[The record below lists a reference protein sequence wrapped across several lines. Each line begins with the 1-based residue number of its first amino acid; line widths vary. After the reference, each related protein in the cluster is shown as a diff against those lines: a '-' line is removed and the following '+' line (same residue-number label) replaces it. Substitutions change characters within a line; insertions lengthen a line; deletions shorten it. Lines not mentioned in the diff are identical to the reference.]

1 MVTLMTSDE
10 EQTADGSDADWEVA
24 EARAGV
30 FRCLLAVSDA
40 RERSRMAALAIKE
53 LAISRA
59 TFYRL
64 LGRFRAAE
72 VTSAVLPGQAGRKV
86 GSRFLDAPRE
96 AIIAR
101 EISQFYLRPER
112 PRLSQLVEQ
121 VQARCHEKNLPP
133 PDWRTIRARVR
144 QVDAGLVGRRRQ
156 DRAAMAAAQAVPGEL
171 ATARPLELVQIDHT
185 KVDVLSPRQRR
196 AGTQCGR
203 G

>member
-1 MVTLMTSDE
+1 MTSDE

-30 FRCLLAVSDA
+30 FRCLLAMSDA

-121 VQARCHEKNLPP
+121 VQTRCHEKNLPP
-133 PDWRTIRARVR
+133 TDWRTIAPGSGKLTPNHLGC
-144 QVDAGLVGRRRQ
+144 DASRPN
-156 DRAAMAAAQAVPGEL
+156 MASNL
-171 ATARPLELVQIDHT
+171 HI
-185 KVDVLSPRQRR
+185 SPHISVYQFH
-196 AGTQCGR
+196 AHP
-203 G
+203 